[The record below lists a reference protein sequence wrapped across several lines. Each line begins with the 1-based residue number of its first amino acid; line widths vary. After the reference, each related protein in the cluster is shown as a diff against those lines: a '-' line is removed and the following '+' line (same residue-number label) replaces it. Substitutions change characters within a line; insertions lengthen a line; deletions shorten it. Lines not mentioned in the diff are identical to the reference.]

1 MQKLDSHSAKQS
13 WFLTTNLR
21 FLTRFEFLSSYID
34 STLQLGPL
42 TRYHEPSEAAAK
54 YKAVSGKEATQFRQ
68 SVVAKSILALI
79 GVIYKTKGEKET
91 REFVKTLFIDPYK
104 DEQGVFQ
111 APVLQPMQIKQ
122 TGGL

>member
-1 MQKLDSHSAKQS
+1 MDSQSAKQS

-42 TRYHEPSEAAAK
+42 TRYHEPSDAAAR
-54 YKAVSGKEATQFRQ
+54 YKAVSGKEVTQYRQ
-68 SVVAKSILALI
+68 SVVAKSIMALV
-79 GVIYKTKGEKET
+79 GVIYKTKGEKEA
-91 REFVKTLFIDPYK
+91 REFVRTLFIDPYR
-104 DEQGVFQ
+104 DDQGIFQ